1 VLTGAN
7 VQRLKSYLLAISYS
21 VQYCSLGMT
30 MKMIAEYLEHALSF
44 ERMAAAETSPQVKA
58 VFEKQAAAYRKL
70 AAERT
75 KKLGLDDP
83 RYLAAGKDG

>member
-1 VLTGAN
+1 
-7 VQRLKSYLLAISYS
+7 
-21 VQYCSLGMT
+21 
-30 MKMIAEYLEHALSF
+30 MKMIAEYLDHALSF
-44 ERMAAAETSPQVKA
+44 ERMAADEKNPKIKA

-83 RYLAAGKDG
+83 RYLARDKDG

>member
-1 VLTGAN
+1 
-7 VQRLKSYLLAISYS
+7 
-21 VQYCSLGMT
+21 

-44 ERMAAAETSPQVKA
+44 ELMAAQETNPEIKA
-58 VFEKQAAAYRKL
+58 VFEKQAAAYRKM

-83 RYLAAGKDG
+83 KHSNSDTS